1 MEKYENF
8 AYIIPYVIVLMFFMV
23 GLILVFTRIHF
34 RAQNE
39 IYSIEIRQGQLE
51 LKHQK
56 ELLNKVIQVQEDERK
71 RIGRI
76 IHDDIGNRIHIL
88 SICVQEIEMKEGR
101 SKEILLSQLP
111 LLSNATRTLAHNMYP
126 VEIEYL
132 GLKGMLEQLQ
142 MYLFQNI
149 NFQIHTSG
157 GFNINPLHI
166 ELQIY
171 RIIQEFLNNVL
182 KHACASN
189 LVLNLRQTDK
199 YISLVLCDDGIGFN
213 LSEVKKG
220 MGMHNIEYRVNAL
233 FGIHKWKSNP
243 NKGTSLI
250 IKIQN
255 SNEK

>member
-8 AYIIPYVIVLMFFMV
+8 TYIIPYVIVLIFFIV

-34 RAQNE
+34 KAQNE
-39 IYSIEIRQGQLE
+39 IYSIEIRQGRLE
-51 LKHQK
+51 LKHQR
-56 ELLNKVIQVQEDERK
+56 ELLNKAIQVQEDERK

-88 SICVQEIEMKEGR
+88 SICIQEIEMKEGR
-101 SKEILLSQLP
+101 SKDIVLSQLP
-111 LLSNATRTLAHNMYP
+111 LLSDATRTLAHNMYP

-132 GLKGMLEQLQ
+132 GLIGMLEQVQ

-149 NFQIHTSG
+149 NFQIHTSR
-157 GFNINPLHI
+157 GFKINQLQI

-182 KHACASN
+182 KYARASN
-189 LVLNLRQTDK
+189 VVLNLRQTNK
-199 YISLVLCDDGIGFN
+199 YISLVLYDDGIGFSM
-213 LSEVKKG
+213 SEVKKG
-220 MGMHNIEYRVNAL
+220 MGMNNIEYRVNAL
-233 FGIHKWKSNP
+233 FGIHKWKSKP

-250 IKIQN
+250 IKIHN